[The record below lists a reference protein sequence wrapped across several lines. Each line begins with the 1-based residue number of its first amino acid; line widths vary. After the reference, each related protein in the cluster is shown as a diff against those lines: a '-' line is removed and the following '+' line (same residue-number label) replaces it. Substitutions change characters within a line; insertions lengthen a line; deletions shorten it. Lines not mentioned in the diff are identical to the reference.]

1 MQEQQKWHFPGSIS
15 SINLFSVNIHEHA
28 DGESI
33 IFHKYIFKYLW
44 HLIVHRVYYCI
55 MVVDRVTV

>member
-1 MQEQQKWHFPGSIS
+1 VVYFPGNIS
-15 SINLFSVNIHEHA
+15 SVNLFSENIDEHA
-28 DGESI
+28 DWKSI

-44 HLIVHRVYYCI
+44 HLIVHRVHYCI